1 MTNKR
6 NIRQLRYLL
15 IFPII
20 LVFLP
25 ATPRTASSIS
35 FLRQLLTPKN
45 GLVLRSFFTPKD
57 DIRRTLV
64 ELIKNESKY
73 VKVAIYFLTD
83 ENIATA
89 LAQAKKRGIVV
100 EIVTDPT
107 HLEKCP
113 HTKIFDLHNGGVK
126 VGVFKKSKK
135 DGIMHNK
142 FAIFGNNINKRS
154 LIATGS
160 FNYTNAAQN
169 RNKENIL
176 ITNEESVVNSYEK
189 EFAYLQK
196 NSQTVREFLQTQ
208 RMKN

>member
-6 NIRQLRYLL
+6 NIKQLRYLL
-15 IFPII
+15 ALPII

-25 ATPRTASSIS
+25 TTPRASSSIS
-35 FLRQLLTPKN
+35 FLRQLLVPRN

-64 ELIKNESKY
+64 ELIKNETKY
-73 VKVAIYFLTD
+73 IKVAIYFLTD

-89 LAQAKKRGIVV
+89 LAQAKKRGV
-100 EIVTDPT
+100 EVEVVTDST

-126 VGVFKKSKK
+126 VGVFKKGKK

-142 FAIFGNNINKRS
+142 FVVFGDNIDGRS

-169 RNKENIL
+169 RNKENVL
-176 ITNEESVVNSYEK
+176 VTNEKSVVDSYKK